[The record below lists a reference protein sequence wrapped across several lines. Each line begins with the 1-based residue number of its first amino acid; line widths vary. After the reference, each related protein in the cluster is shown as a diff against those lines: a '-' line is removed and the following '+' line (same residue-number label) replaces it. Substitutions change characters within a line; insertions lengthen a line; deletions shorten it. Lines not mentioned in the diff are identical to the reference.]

1 MKTVLAL
8 YWTAFALWIA
18 FGTSAVYEYIRLLP
32 SFLERFTHIKE
43 YQEFRKYD
51 ITLKYSDFLDMKHP
65 SFFVR
70 MASCPFCVGVWYAFA
85 ACWAFDCFSS
95 LPAVYGGACI
105 LYLLFKWAVTR
116 LSNG

>member
-18 FGTSAVYEYIRLLP
+18 FGTSAVYEYLKLLP
-32 SFLERFTHIKE
+32 FCERFTHIKE
-43 YQEFRKYD
+43 YQEFKKHD
-51 ITLKYSDFLDMKHP
+51 AALKYSDFMGTKHP

-70 MASCPFCVGVWYAFA
+70 MASCPFCIGVWYAFLG
-85 ACWAFDCFSS
+85 CWAFDCFSR

-105 LYLLFKWAVTR
+105 FYLVFRWAITR
-116 LSNG
+116 LSNA